1 MKKTLCFIL
10 ALVMLLALAGCGAA
24 RETTDATDAAL
35 SDVPPTPMPPAAETD
50 ADGSWANVVEVSAVD
65 ELLAAIGDETKII
78 LAEGNYD
85 LSNAADYGAAADGA
99 RYRWEEVYDMETEGY
114 TGTAFEL
121 IISGVKNLAIVAA
134 DGAKVTISAVPRYAN
149 VLRFESCSDL
159 VLHGMTVGHTE
170 EPGVCAGGVVLLDSV
185 NGAKISAC
193 SLYGCGTVGVQ
204 AYTCRNVYVSDS
216 SIFDCSESAVVSS
229 QSTDV
234 RVERCDVF
242 DCGLSGFSAIFSA
255 DTTTGFAVVNTDIRN
270 CTGAALFGAS
280 STHGAALLGCGV
292 NGSTAFERGLFEI
305 TGESV
310 TVDKCRFE
318 GGIYFPLLYSEFTDG
333 TAVTADGEELT
344 QDKLFAMER
353 AEAEYTLPETA
364 SAPEVDLDVTV
375 NADGVREIHVST
387 VDELLAAIAP
397 DTAIYLD
404 AELYDLSAATVYGG
418 AGGEW
423 YGWVENFDGPE
434 LVIYGVENLRIIGA
448 EGVNATIS
456 AVPRYADVLTFSGC
470 AYIGISNVTLGHT
483 EEPGE
488 CSGGVLNF
496 SQCDSVTVDRSRIF
510 GCGTVGVTADN
521 SRGIAVN
528 DTEIYDCSYS
538 AASLYTCSDVAFT
551 NCNIHHC
558 GTPELV
564 IADSSVSYDGETLK
578 SLDYTFEGGKLVEY
592 VYPDMH

>member
-10 ALVMLLALAGCGAA
+10 AAAMLLALAGCGAA
-24 RETTDATDAAL
+24 GETADTAATPVSA
-35 SDVPPTPMPPAAETD
+35 VPPTPMPTAAQTD
-50 ADGSWANVVEVSAVD
+50 VDGSWANVVEVSTVD
-65 ELLAAIGDETKII
+65 ELLAAISDNTKII

-85 LSNAADYGAAADGA
+85 LSSASDYGAAATGA
-99 RYRWEEVYDMETEGY
+99 RYRWEEVFDLETEGY

-121 IISGVKNLAIVAA
+121 IVAGVNNLALVAEN
-134 DGAKVTISAVPRYAN
+134 GARVTISAVPRYAN
-149 VLRFESCSDL
+149 VLRFEASSDL
-159 VLHGMTVGHTE
+159 LLHGITVGHTE
-170 EPGVCAGGVVLLDSV
+170 EPGVCAGGVVLLENV
-185 NGAKISAC
+185 NGARISAC

-204 AYTCRNVYVSDS
+204 AYTCRNVYISDS
-216 SIFDCSESAVVSS
+216 SIFDCSDSAVVSS
-229 QSTDV
+229 RCTDV

-242 DCGLSGFSAIFSA
+242 DCGLSGFAAIFSA

-270 CTGAALFGAS
+270 CTGAALFGAT

-292 NGSTAFERGLFEI
+292 NGSTAFDRALFEI

-310 TVDKCRFE
+310 TVDKCRFDRSL
-318 GGIYFPLLYSEFTDG
+318 YFPLLYSEFADG
-333 TAVTADGEELT
+333 TAVTAAGEELT
-344 QDKLFAMER
+344 QDILFAMER
-353 AEAEYTLPETA
+353 AEVDYTLPETA

-375 NADGVREIHVST
+375 NADGIREVHVST
-387 VDELLAAIAP
+387 VDEFLAAIAP
-397 DTAIYLD
+397 DTTIYLD
-404 AELYDLSAATVYGG
+404 AELYDLSTATVYGG

-423 YGWVENFDGPE
+423 YGWVENFDGPG
-434 LVIYGVENLRIIGA
+434 LVIYGVENLGIMSA
-448 EGVNATIS
+448 EGVSATIS

-470 AYIGISNVTLGHT
+470 TYIEINNVTLGHT

-496 SQCDSVTVDRSRIF
+496 SQCGNVAIDQSRLF
-510 GCGTVGVTADN
+510 GCGTVGITAYN
-521 SRGIAVN
+521 SSAIAIN
-528 DTEIYDCSYS
+528 DTEIYDCTYS
-538 AASLYTCSDVAFT
+538 AAIFYTCNDVVFS

-564 IADSSVSYDGETLK
+564 VTDSSVTYDGEALK

>member
-10 ALVMLLALAGCGAA
+10 AAAMLLALAGCGAA
-24 RETTDATDAAL
+24 GETADTAATPVSA
-35 SDVPPTPMPPAAETD
+35 VPPTPMPTAAQTD
-50 ADGSWANVVEVSAVD
+50 VDGSWANVVEVSTVD
-65 ELLAAIGDETKII
+65 ELLAAISDNTKII

-85 LSNAADYGAAADGA
+85 LSSASDYGAAATGA
-99 RYRWEEVYDMETEGY
+99 RYRWEEVFDLETEGY

-121 IISGVKNLAIVAA
+121 IVAGVNNLALAAA

-149 VLRFESCSDL
+149 VLRFEASSDL
-159 VLHGMTVGHTE
+159 LLHGITVGHTE
-170 EPGVCAGGVVLLDSV
+170 EPGVCAGGVVLLENV
-185 NGAKISAC
+185 NGARISAC

-204 AYTCRNVYVSDS
+204 AYTCRNVYISDS

-229 QSTDV
+229 RCTDV

-242 DCGLSGFSAIFSA
+242 DCGLSGFAAIFSA

-270 CTGAALFGAS
+270 CTGAALFGAT

-292 NGSTAFERGLFEI
+292 NGSTAFDRGLFEI
-305 TGESV
+305 TGEGI
-310 TVDKCRFE
+310 TVDSCKFE
-318 GGIYFPLLYSEFTDG
+318 DGIYFPLLYSEFADG
-333 TAVTADGEELT
+333 TAVNAAGEEIT
-344 QDKLFAMER
+344 QDTLFAMER
-353 AEAEYTLPETA
+353 AEVEYTLPEAA
-364 SAPEVDLDVTV
+364 SAPEVDLDVKV
-375 NADGVREIHVST
+375 NADGIREVHVST
-387 VDELLAAIAP
+387 VDEFLAAIAP
-397 DTAIYLD
+397 NTTIFLD
-404 AELYDLSAATVYGG
+404 AELYDLSTATVYGG

-423 YGWVENFDGPE
+423 YGWVENFDGPG
-434 LVIYGVENLRIIGA
+434 LVIYGVENLGIISA
-448 EGVNATIS
+448 EGVSATIS

-470 AYIGISNVTLGHT
+470 TYIEINNVTLGHT

-496 SQCDSVTVDRSRIF
+496 SQCGNVAIDQSRLF
-510 GCGTVGVTADN
+510 GCGTVGITAYN
-521 SRGIAVN
+521 SSAIAIN
-528 DTEIYDCSYS
+528 DTEIYDCTYS
-538 AASLYTCSDVAFT
+538 AANFYTCSDVVFS

-564 IADSSVSYDGETLK
+564 VTDSSVIYDGEALK